1 MAAGPGAIGR
11 AIRLAVV
18 VGVSAVVGAQV
29 IRMAVVVPVTAAVGG
44 PVIRIVVVMAGRA
57 LEVPV

>member
-1 MAAGPGAIGR
+1 MGTLVAAGPVAIGR
-11 AIRLAVV
+11 
-18 VGVSAVVGAQV
+18 V
-29 IRMAVVVPVTAAVGG
+29 IRMAVGVPVTAAVGG